1 MFEEKERTMNML
13 KYIVGTRNSN
23 NPYLD
28 PNRAGEFHAHVM
40 NHMTKGKAKRSKVLA
55 DSKTACP
62 ILNCG
67 GFGDKKCRSKSCSL
81 SELTFCKLHAKH
93 EDHAKKD
100 LKPSTNVSI
109 FIKNILIC
117 IFLH

>member
-1 MFEEKERTMNML
+1 MLEEKERTMNML

-40 NHMTKGKAKRSKVLA
+40 NHMKGKAKRSKVSA

-67 GFGDKKCRSKSCSL
+67 GFGDKKCRAKSCSL

-93 EDHAKKD
+93 DDHATKD
-100 LKPSTNVSI
+100 LKPSKNVSM

-117 IFLH
+117 IFFH